1 MAIEF
6 TCPNG
11 HKLKVKESCAG
22 KTGRCPVCNA
32 LVRVP
37 RPPTSEL
44 SEDAILG
51 ILGRHEPG
59 RVGRSARPEAPV
71 GSSDETR
78 ADASPLTPP
87 KKSCV
92 KCHREIDGET
102 HICPYCHT
110 YIAGLAD
117 L

>member
-11 HKLKVKESCAG
+11 HKLKVKESSAG

-37 RPPTSEL
+37 RSQAEEL

-51 ILGRHEPG
+51 ILGRHEPSETPMPAPSE
-59 RVGRSARPEAPV
+59 RSPGSAGEAA
-71 GSSDETR
+71 
-78 ADASPLTPP
+78 ADGPRLAPP

-110 YIAGLAD
+110 YVARLGD
-117 L
+117 F

>member
-1 MAIEF
+1 MALEF

-11 HKLKVKESCAG
+11 HKLKVKESSAG
-22 KTGRCPVCNA
+22 KTGRCPVCSA

-37 RPPTSEL
+37 RHQTEEL

-51 ILGRHEPG
+51 ILGRHEP
-59 RVGRSARPEAPV
+59 SQAPMPMASED
-71 GSSDETR
+71 GPAPAAELGTDE
-78 ADASPLTPP
+78 SPLAPP
-87 KKSCV
+87 KKSCL

-110 YIAGLAD
+110 YVARLAD
-117 L
+117 F

>member
-11 HKLKVKESCAG
+11 HKLKVKESSAG

-37 RPPTSEL
+37 APASEEEI

-51 ILGRHEPG
+51 ILGPHKPTDAAKPPPAGFPDPAAE
-59 RVGRSARPEAPV
+59 
-71 GSSDETR
+71 DEGDI
-78 ADASPLTPP
+78 AP
-87 KKSCV
+87 KKKVCP
-92 KCHREIDGET
+92 KCHSEIAMET
-102 HICPYCHT
+102 HICPHCRT
-110 YIAGLAD
+110 YIASAKD
-117 L
+117 F